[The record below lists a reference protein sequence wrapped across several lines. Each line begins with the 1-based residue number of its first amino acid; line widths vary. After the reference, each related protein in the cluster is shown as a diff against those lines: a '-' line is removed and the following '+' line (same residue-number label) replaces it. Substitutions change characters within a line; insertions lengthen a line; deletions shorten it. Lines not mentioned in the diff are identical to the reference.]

1 METLTVIVVGA
12 LLIAFW
18 RWRGSHKKKATP
30 TRPSRTPTG
39 VVPTTR
45 WAIVKKVPEGVWL
58 PALVG
63 LGTVTFLY
71 LLVWWLWPEMAADF
85 WSHSSKGLLA
95 AFLVIPL
102 AFILWN
108 TWGKFGWM
116 MSLVLLAILGTSVIG
131 SNPIVQSSAVATAI
145 PSSVKTTDLT
155 ILPGEWTPWL
165 STTSPNWNIRSPEM
179 ACAAVELKA
188 AESHFFVYCPE
199 GKTPPL
205 DLYPGVKTV
214 RAIPNVHA
222 FSQRYRSLEDTEFV
236 ITVTDW

>member
-1 METLTVIVVGA
+1 MEEKTQKPSLNKGGSRFIGIIIAAIGIVICTAALFANEGGA
-12 LLIAFW
+12 FIA
-18 RWRGSHKKKATP
+18 
-30 TRPSRTPTG
+30 
-39 VVPTTR
+39 
-45 WAIVKKVPEGVWL
+45 
-58 PALVG
+58 
-63 LGTVTFLY
+63 GTVAKTEVVALPPRQETRVDPN
-71 LLVWWLWPEMAADF
+71 LIR
-85 WSHSSKGLLA
+85 SS
-95 AFLVIPL
+95 
-102 AFILWN
+102 
-108 TWGKFGWM
+108 
-116 MSLVLLAILGTSVIG
+116 
-131 SNPIVQSSAVATAI
+131 
-145 PSSVKTTDLT
+145 DLT